1 MSLLRRLAVRRL
13 QIAFIVL
20 LAVSSAQLTW
30 WLVDQVRY
38 TAQVRAQLVAVHQA
52 NGIAVAPQ
60 VLADLDRQRFHR
72 LNRYAWEGAFFLVVL
87 LGAMGVVSHA
97 LSEESALR
105 RRQEDFVAAVSHEL
119 KSPLASLR
127 LSAETL
133 AMRDPPAAR
142 RAELLERQIAD
153 LARLERTIGNI
164 LEASRLDAAP
174 SAKPGTVVL
183 ADAVATA
190 LDELRSQAAELGV
203 ALAADVPQNLVVRAD
218 ADGTRTILRNLLH
231 NAIRA
236 AGGGRVSVS
245 VAKDHGGVRLIV
257 RDTGVGFPAH
267 EGARLFDKFYR
278 IDGADR
284 GHTTGTGLGLYLV
297 RHYAELDG
305 ARVSGES
312 AGPGRGATF
321 VVTWPAWD
329 AAT

>member
-38 TAQVRAQLVAVHQA
+38 TAEVRALVRAEHGSPA
-52 NGIAVAPQ
+52 
-60 VLADLDRQRFHR
+60 VLAQFDRERFHR

-97 LSEESALR
+97 LREESALR
-105 RRQEDFVAAVSHEL
+105 SRQEDFVAAVSHEL
-119 KSPLASLR
+119 KSPVASLR

-142 RAELLERQIAD
+142 RAELLEREIAD
-153 LARLERTIGNI
+153 LSRLERTIGNI
-164 LEASRLDAAP
+164 LEASRLGAAK
-174 SAKPGTVVL
+174 SAPGTVVL
-183 ADAVATA
+183 ADAVETA
-190 LDELRSQAAELGV
+190 LDELRAQAAELGV
-203 ALAADVPQNLVVRAD
+203 VLAADVPRDLVVRAD
-218 ADGTRTILRNLLH
+218 AEGTRTILRNLLH

-236 AGGGRVSVS
+236 AAGGHVSVV
-245 VAKDHGGVRLIV
+245 VAKDKGGVRLIV
-257 RDTGVGFPAH
+257 RDTGIGFPPH

-278 IDGADR
+278 LDGADR
-284 GHTTGTGLGLYLV
+284 GRMTGTGLGLYLV
-297 RHYAELDG
+297 RRYAELDG

-312 AGPGRGATF
+312 EGPGRGATF
-321 VVTWPAWD
+321 MVTWPVWGSA
-329 AAT
+329 

>member
-13 QIAFIVL
+13 QIAFVVL
-20 LAVSSAQLTW
+20 LAVSSAQLAW

-38 TAQVRAQLVAVHQA
+38 SAQVRAQLVAAHEA
-52 NGIAVAPQ
+52 NGTAVLPR

-97 LSEESALR
+97 LQEESALR

-119 KSPLASLR
+119 KSPVASLR

-164 LEASRLDAAP
+164 LETSRLSSAA
-174 SAKPGTVVL
+174 STKPGTIVL
-183 ADAVATA
+183 ADAVRSV
-190 LDELRSQAAELGV
+190 LEELRAQAAELRV
-203 ALAADVPQNLVVRAD
+203 VLSDDVPKGLVVRAD

-236 AGGGRVSVS
+236 AAGGHVSVT
-245 VAKDHGGVRLIV
+245 VREDKGAVTLIV
-257 RDTGVGFPAH
+257 RDTGVGFPPH
-267 EGARLFDKFYR
+267 ESSRLFDKFYR
-278 IDGADR
+278 LGGADR
-284 GHTTGTGLGLYLV
+284 GRTTGTGLGLYLV
-297 RHYAELDG
+297 RRYAELDG

-312 AGPGRGATF
+312 EGPGRGATF
-321 VVTWPAWD
+321 AVTWPALG

>member
-30 WLVDQVRY
+30 WLVDQVRF
-38 TAQVRAQLVAVHQA
+38 TAEVRALVSAEHA
-52 NGIAVAPQ
+52 SPA
-60 VLADLDRQRFHR
+60 VLAQFDRERFHR

-97 LSEESALR
+97 LSEEGALR

-119 KSPLASLR
+119 KSPVASLR

-133 AMRDPPAAR
+133 ALRDPPAAR

-164 LEASRLDAAP
+164 LEASRLEAAT
-174 SAKPGTVVL
+174 SAQPGTVVL
-183 ADAVATA
+183 ADAVASA

-203 ALAADVPQNLVVRAD
+203 ALAADVPRDLVVRAD

-236 AGGGRVSVS
+236 AAGGHVSVV
-245 VAKDHGGVRLIV
+245 VAKDKGGVRLIV
-257 RDTGVGFPAH
+257 RDTGVGFPPH

-278 IDGADR
+278 LGGPDR
-284 GHTTGTGLGLYLV
+284 GRMTGTGLGLYLV
-297 RHYAELDG
+297 RRYAELDG

-312 AGPGRGATF
+312 AGPGHGATF
-321 VVTWPAWD
+321 MVTWPVWG